1 MSWREKVKKLMIKKG
16 YTQKKLSE
24 LSGINE
30 ASVSRYLNG
39 EREPRI
45 DVIINFAKAL
55 NVTPEYIL
63 DEETEKIIN
72 PYNEIAT
79 VIARNG
85 NNLTPE
91 ERNKLIGLILGK
103 ED

>member
-1 MSWREKVKKLMIKKG
+1 MSWREKVKELMNKKG

-30 ASVSRYLNG
+30 TSVSRYIKG

-63 DEETEKIIN
+63 DEETEKIVN

-85 NNLTPE
+85 NDLTPE